1 MIIALLLTLTL
12 PAAPAAAASERDD
25 RLSVLAYLTVSVG
38 NRLAVR
44 CADRLPEYRQSF
56 DTALA
61 AWSSR
66 HRDRIDRGRQP
77 ARAAAMD
84 GTADLDADLDRR
96 DRASA
101 GEFARMREEDVRA
114 RCDAMLHEL
123 RIE

>member
-1 MIIALLLTLTL
+1 MKVIALLLALTL
-12 PAAPAAAASERDD
+12 PAAPTAAAPDD

-38 NRLAVR
+38 TRLAAR
-44 CADRLPEYRQSF
+44 CSDRLPEYRPRF
-56 DTALA
+56 DAALA

-66 HRDRIDRGRQP
+66 HRDRIERGRQL

-84 GTADLDADLDRR
+84 GEPDLDADLDRR
-96 DRASA
+96 DRAA
-101 GEFARMREEDVRA
+101 AREFPRLPEADVRA